1 MTHEWGNFLPL
12 TVTPDLEPMSKMAS
26 PPVRENF
33 DALALVCSSI
43 ACSREIDGC
52 CATTAHFGSLP
63 NLKVPLPDSRCT
75 LLNSTFP
82 SPSSFCSCSSTG
94 GRFCSSDSNSQFTNS
109 HICSSVS
116 SSTLLRTSIRM
127 RPSWFCPLPR
137 ELPQKASSST
147 SQTSSRSPVSLS
159 RLRKSSDRRNLS
171 RWILSMAFNRHDDQ
185 SSTSVS

>member
-82 SPSSFCSCSSTG
+82 SPSSFCSC
-94 GRFCSSDSNSQFTNS
+94 DSNSQFANS

-116 SSTLLRTSIRM
+116 SSTLLRTSI
-127 RPSWFCPLPR
+127 
-137 ELPQKASSST
+137 
-147 SQTSSRSPVSLS
+147 
-159 RLRKSSDRRNLS
+159 
-171 RWILSMAFNRHDDQ
+171 
-185 SSTSVS
+185 